1 MLGMRMLL
9 VVPFS
14 FNTEHTTK
22 LQLSLAE
29 YPEGQSPELGF
40 LSLYNTVLQDRQ
52 NHVPYV
58 VKKWNVKV
66 IQASSLKENA
76 LNLVCYNSL

>member
-14 FNTEHTTK
+14 FNTEYTTK
-22 LQLSLAE
+22 FQLILAE

-40 LSLYNTVLQDRQ
+40 LSLYNTVL
-52 NHVPYV
+52 
-58 VKKWNVKV
+58 
-66 IQASSLKENA
+66 
-76 LNLVCYNSL
+76 